1 MPEQAPT
8 EEIEPGADEAAEKR
22 EPRRSASPDLMLLAD
37 VMDYT
42 TLSKA
47 VLYRLMKRDEFPL
60 PVQLAP
66 NRVAWRTAE
75 VREWV
80 DNRVAA

>member
-8 EEIEPGADEAAEKR
+8 EEIVTGADSEPGKK

-47 VLYRLMKRDEFPL
+47 VLYRLMKREEFPA
-60 PVQLAP
+60 PVHLAP
-66 NRVAWRTAE
+66 NRRAWRTVE

>member
-8 EEIEPGADEAAEKR
+8 EEIETGAESAPGR
-22 EPRRSASPDLMLLAD
+22 EPKRSASPELMLLPD

-42 TLSKA
+42 TLSKP
-47 VLYRLMKRDEFPL
+47 VIYRLMKRDEFPL

-66 NRVAWRTAE
+66 NRVAWRTVE
-75 VREWV
+75 VKEWV

>member
-8 EEIEPGADEAAEKR
+8 EEIETRADGAPGR
-22 EPRRSASPDLMLLAD
+22 EPKRSASPELMLLPD
-37 VMDYT
+37 VIDYT
-42 TLSKA
+42 TLSKP
-47 VLYRLMKRDEFPL
+47 VIYRLMKRDEFPL

-66 NRVAWRTAE
+66 NRVAWRRSE
-75 VREWV
+75 VAEWV

>member
-1 MPEQAPT
+1 MADQTPT
-8 EEIEPGADEAAEKR
+8 EEIETGPDEAADKK

-37 VMDYT
+37 VIDYT

-47 VLYRLMKRDEFPL
+47 VIYRLMKREEFPA
-60 PVQLAP
+60 PVHLAP
-66 NRVAWRTAE
+66 NRRAWRTVE

>member
-1 MPEQAPT
+1 MAAQAPT
-8 EEIEPGADEAAEKR
+8 EEIESGADNAPAK

-37 VMDYT
+37 VIDYT

-47 VLYRLMKRDEFPL
+47 VIYRLMKREDFPAA
-60 PVQLAP
+60 VQLAP
-66 NRVAWRTAE
+66 NRVAWRTDE
-75 VREWV
+75 VRDWV

>member
-1 MPEQAPT
+1 MADQAPT
-8 EEIEPGADEAAEKR
+8 EEIETGADSAPGR
-22 EPRRSASPDLMLLAD
+22 EPKRSASPELMLLPD
-37 VMDYT
+37 VIDYT

-47 VLYRLMKRDEFPL
+47 VIYRLMKREEFPA

-66 NRVAWRTAE
+66 NRVAWRRSE
-75 VREWV
+75 VAEWV